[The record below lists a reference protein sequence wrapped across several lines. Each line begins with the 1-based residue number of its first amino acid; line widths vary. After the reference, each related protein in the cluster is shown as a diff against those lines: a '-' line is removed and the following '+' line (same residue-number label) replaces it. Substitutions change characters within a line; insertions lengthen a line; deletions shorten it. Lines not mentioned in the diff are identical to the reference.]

1 MDNRSIRKLE
11 SDLWESADLLR
22 AESKLTSNQYC
33 MPVLGLIFLRYA
45 YSRFKLVEREI
56 TKDRPTRGGRVLPVE
71 ASDFASKSA
80 LFLPKEAQ
88 YDFLLNLPANIPSA
102 NIKNASGHVMNSLG
116 EVVNN
121 AMELI
126 EAQSEQLHGVLPK
139 DYTMFPDALLDKLLR
154 IFNNNA
160 LDEVGGDV
168 IGRIYEY
175 FLNKFAKNIAQDDGV
190 FFTPKSLVKMIVNV
204 LEPKGGVLLDPAC
217 GSGGMFVQTG
227 DFVNQ
232 AGMSA
237 NSAMTFYGQEKVE
250 YNAQLCL
257 MNMAVHGLTG
267 VIKSGDEANTFYH
280 DAHNLAGECDYVMAN
295 PPFNVDKVN
304 AETAQSAGR
313 LPFGLPAINA
323 KKEFGNANYLWIS
336 YFYAYLNEKGRAGF
350 VMASSA
356 TDSQGKDK
364 DIRQKLVESGHVD
377 VMVSV
382 GNNFFYTKSLPC
394 SLWFFDKGKREELRD
409 KVLFI
414 DARNYYTVVDRTLN
428 EWSEWQLKNLNAIVW
443 LYRGEAEK
451 YRGLLKEYEGAI
463 IRSICSIVDF
473 QAESLT
479 HLMLPPF
486 YTEAYEKAFALRRRV
501 EDGISLSECESIKN
515 ALGEYQR
522 EVKAAAAKFA
532 AHIEENKLNHEVK
545 AFVESYA
552 GKGPA
557 RGKWFTKSLNGTI
570 DTFVEEISDC
580 LKTIAE
586 AAWLYEKFGVGAYAD
601 IPGLCKVATRAE
613 IEDKGWSL
621 TPGAYVGVAPT
632 EDDGVDFAARM
643 KEIHAELLTLQ
654 AESNSL
660 METISK
666 NMKEMGL

>member
-56 TKDRPTRGGRVLPVE
+56 MKDRPKRGGRVLPVE

-102 NIKNASGHVMNSLG
+102 NIKNASSHVMNSLG

-121 AMELI
+121 AMELM

-237 NSAMTFYGQEKVE
+237 NSAMTFYGQEKVA

-280 DAHNLAGECDYVMAN
+280 DAHNLAGCCDYVMAN

-313 LPFGLPAINA
+313 LPFGLPAVN
-323 KKEFGNANYLWIS
+323 KSKEFGNANYLWIS

-394 SLWFFDKGKREELRD
+394 SLWFFDRGKRETLRD

-428 EWSEWQLKNLNAIVW
+428 EWSDWQLRNLNAIVW
-443 LYRGEAEK
+443 LYRGETEK
-451 YRGLLKEYEGAI
+451 YQKLLK
-463 IRSICSIVDF
+463 
-473 QAESLT
+473 
-479 HLMLPPF
+479 
-486 YTEAYEKAFALRRRV
+486 AYETVLETSDFDSALERLNDQAK
-501 EDGISLSECESIKN
+501 ELD
-515 ALGEYQR
+515 
-522 EVKAAAAKFA
+522 AAAKIA
-532 AHIEENKLNHEVK
+532 VEAVPRKEKK
-545 AFVESYA
+545 A
-552 GKGPA
+552 
-557 RGKWFTKSLNGTI
+557 
-570 DTFVEEISDC
+570 
-580 LKTIAE
+580 AE
-586 AAWLYEKFGVGAYAD
+586 AAFAAEKAALQERILTAKEAVWLTDKFGDGEYAD

-613 IEDKGWSL
+613 IEEKGWSL

-654 AESNSL
+654 AESNTL
-660 METISK
+660 MDAISK

>member
-1 MDNRSIRKLE
+1 MDNHSIRKLE

-22 AESKLTSNQYC
+22 ADSKLTSNQYC

-45 YSRFKLVEREI
+45 YSRFKLVEKEI
-56 TKDRPTRGGRVLPVE
+56 LKDRPARGGRVLPVE

-80 LFLPKEAQ
+80 LFLPREAQ
-88 YDFLLNLPANIPSA
+88 YSFLVALPEDIPSA
-102 NIKNASGHVMNSLG
+102 NLKNANGVVMNSLG

-126 EAQSEQLHGVLPK
+126 EAQSEQLKGVLPK
-139 DYTMFPDALLDKLLR
+139 DYTMFPDALLSELLR

-232 AGMSA
+232 SGMSA

-257 MNMAVHGLTG
+257 MKMAVHGLTG

-280 DAHNLAGECDYVMAN
+280 DAHNLAGCCDYVMAN
-295 PPFNVDKVN
+295 PPFNVDKVKS
-304 AETAQSAGR
+304 ESAQGAGR
-313 LPFGLPAINA
+313 LPFGLPSVNA
-323 KKEFGNANYLWIS
+323 AKEFGNANYLWIS

-428 EWSEWQLKNLNAIVW
+428 EWSEWQLRNLNAIVW
-443 LYRGEAEK
+443 LYRGEVEK
-451 YRGLLKEYEGAI
+451 YRGLLKEYESVI
-463 IRSICSIVDF
+463 IQSICSLVDF
-473 QAESLT
+473 QAESFA

-486 YTEAYEKAFALRRRV
+486 YTEAYEKAYALKHRV
-501 EDGISLSECESIKN
+501 ENGISLAECESIKN
-515 ALGEYQR
+515 ALSEYQR
-522 EVKAAAAKFA
+522 EIKSAAVKFA
-532 AHIEENKLNHEVK
+532 AYIEEHKLNHEVK
-545 AFVESYA
+545 AFVESRA

-586 AAWLYEKFGVGAYAD
+586 AAWLYEKFGVGKYAD
-601 IPGLCKVATRAE
+601 VPGLCKIATRAE
-613 IEDKGWSL
+613 IKDKGWSL

-632 EDDGVDFAARM
+632 EDDGVDFATRM
-643 KEIHAELLTLQ
+643 AEIHQELLTLQ
-654 AESNSL
+654 AESNTL
-660 METISK
+660 MDTISK